1 VNLFSKI
8 RSAVKDKDWAS
19 VTMPFLC
26 RTILLIIV
34 IGVALRIILGF
45 FVTFV
50 FDVYHWGV
58 VIQNINSGN
67 GLYEMTGYFY
77 TPPWGYILGLE
88 AFLQDIFGLA
98 NIGERITDAFL
109 LESIDGF
116 FVATVTTIAF
126 GMSIKLLFLLCDI
139 VVGYLIFWIIRDLT
153 KDKRKA
159 ILGFALWFLCPFVMT
174 VGAIIVQFDTI
185 SVMITLLAVIMLR
198 KERYIESGVL
208 LCLAT
213 LLKLFPGFFVFLFI
227 AHILSKHRE
236 DGTATKKL
244 IMFFVSIAVTAFI
257 IFLPQLLD
265 GTIASAFSFITSRVS
280 DGVGTSAIAA
290 IGGYVAI
297 LAYIAAAIVSILLAL
312 RIKNNTDKERSD
324 SMLFDALLVTTAVLF
339 LYPPLPQYVLLLLPF
354 VIFAFMKDARYKLPL
369 ILLMIGT
376 TIVTIAGGPMNLAAL
391 AAYTDLIDMGSVMGM
406 VRAVNST
413 FLGFTTIQ
421 IFGFIGY
428 AIQYIGILSVL
439 WIRFGERIKE
449 TVRKITH
456 KENTAKQ

>member
-1 VNLFSKI
+1 MNLFSKI

-244 IMFFVSIAVTAFI
+244 ILFIVSIAVTAFI

-280 DGVGTSAIAA
+280 EGVGSGVIES

-297 LAYIAAAIVSILLAL
+297 FIYVIAAAVSILLAL

-324 SMLFDALLVTTAVLF
+324 AMLFDALLVTTAVLF

-354 VIFAFMKDARYKLPL
+354 VIFAFMKDVRYKLPL

-376 TIVTIAGGPMNLAAL
+376 TIITIAGGPMNLAAL
-391 AAYTDLIDMGSVMGM
+391 AAYTDLMDMGSVMGM
-406 VRAVNST
+406 VRAVNSM
-413 FLGFTTIQ
+413 FLGSTFIQ
-421 IFGFIGY
+421 IFGLIGY
-428 AIQYIGILSVL
+428 AVQYAGILCVL
-439 WIRFGERIKE
+439 WIRFGERI
-449 TVRKITH
+449 RKTLRKTTH
-456 KENTAKQ
+456 KENTAQQ